1 LIKGLLFDLDGT
13 LLDSAPDFVYCLNSL
28 LEKYQKPPTDA
39 DLIRSYVSDGSAKL
53 VKLGF
58 KIEEDHPE
66 FEKLKKEFLDSYK
79 NNLGK
84 FSNLFCGASELIE
97 KIKLNNLKWGIVTN
111 KPYEYASKIIE
122 EISDLSSCMTLVCP
136 DHLKKAK
143 PSPEG
148 ILLACNQLNL
158 NPKEV
163 IYFGDHQ
170 KDLIASRTAGT
181 LTAACTYG
189 YALQSSDLENNDIEV
204 RNLLE
209 FAKTNFESLD
219 EQSSK

>member
-1 LIKGLLFDLDGT
+1 MIKGLLFDLDGT

-39 DLIRSYVSDGSAKL
+39 DLIRSYVSDGSAML

-84 FSNLFCGASELIE
+84 FSNLFSGASELIE

-111 KPYEYASKIIE
+111 KPYIYASKIIE
-122 EISDLSSCMTLVCP
+122 ETPDLSSCMTLVCP

-170 KDLIASRTAGT
+170 KDLMASRAAGT

-189 YALQSSDLENNDIEV
+189 YALKSSDLENDDIEV

-209 FAKTNFESLD
+209 FSKTNFKSLD
-219 EQSSK
+219 EHA

>member
-1 LIKGLLFDLDGT
+1 MIKGLLFDLDGT

-28 LEKYQKPPTDA
+28 LEKYQKSPTDA
-39 DLIRSYVSDGSAKL
+39 
-53 VKLGF
+53 
-58 KIEEDHPE
+58 
-66 FEKLKKEFLDSYK
+66 
-79 NNLGK
+79 
-84 FSNLFCGASELIE
+84 NLFSGASELIE

-111 KPYEYASKIIE
+111 KPYVYASKIIE
-122 EISDLSSCMTLVCP
+122 ETPDLSSCMTLVCP

-170 KDLIASRTAGT
+170 KDLMASRAAGT

-189 YALQSSDLENNDIEV
+189 YALQSSDLENDDIEV

-209 FAKTNFESLD
+209 FSKTNFKSLD
-219 EQSSK
+219 EHA

>member
-1 LIKGLLFDLDGT
+1 MIKGLLFDLDGT

-28 LEKYQKPPTDA
+28 LEKYQKPPADG

-79 NNLGK
+79 INLGK
-84 FSNLFCGASELIE
+84 FSNLFIGASELIE

-111 KPYEYASKIIE
+111 KPYEYASKIIKD
-122 EISDLSSCMTLVCP
+122 IPDLSSCMTLVCP

-170 KDLIASRTAGT
+170 KDLMASRAAGT

-189 YALQSSDLENNDIEV
+189 YALQSSDLKNDDIEV

-209 FAKTNFESLD
+209 FSKTNFKSLD
-219 EQSSK
+219 EHA

>member
-1 LIKGLLFDLDGT
+1 MIKGLLFDLDGT

-28 LEKYQKPPTDA
+28 LEKYQKPPTDEN
-39 DLIRSYVSDGSAKL
+39 LIRSYVSDGSAKL

-58 KIEEDHPE
+58 KIEEEHPE

-84 FSNLFCGASELIE
+84 FSNLFIGASELIE

-122 EISDLSSCMTLVCP
+122 VTPDLSSCMTLVCP

-158 NPKEV
+158 NPREV

-170 KDLIASRTAGT
+170 KDLMASRAAGT

-189 YALQSSDLENNDIEV
+189 YALKSSDLENDDIEV

-209 FAKTNFESLD
+209 FSKTNFKSLD
-219 EQSSK
+219 EHA

>member
-1 LIKGLLFDLDGT
+1 MIKGLLFDLDGT

-28 LEKYQKPPTDA
+28 LEKYQKPPADG

-84 FSNLFCGASELIE
+84 FSNLFIGASELIE

-122 EISDLSSCMTLVCP
+122 ESPDLSSCMTLVCP

-170 KDLIASRTAGT
+170 KDLMASRAAGT

-189 YALQSSDLENNDIEV
+189 YALKSSDLENDDIEV

-209 FAKTNFESLD
+209 FSKTNFKSLD
-219 EQSSK
+219 EHA

>member
-1 LIKGLLFDLDGT
+1 MKASDYLATSLINLG
-13 LLDSAPDFVYCLNSL
+13 
-28 LEKYQKPPTDA
+28 
-39 DLIRSYVSDGSAKL
+39 
-53 VKLGF
+53 VKTAYAVTGGAVVH
-58 KIEEDHPE
+58 I
-66 FEKLKKEFLDSYK
+66 LDSYK

-84 FSNLFCGASELIE
+84 FSNLFSGASELIE

-111 KPYEYASKIIE
+111 KPYVYASKIIE
-122 EISDLSSCMTLVCP
+122 ETPDLSSCMTLVCP

-170 KDLIASRTAGT
+170 KDLMASRAATAIAGAVFLPKGSRIIDFSFT
-181 LTAACTYG
+181 PICLICSA
-189 YALQSSDLENNDIEV
+189 SMN
-204 RNLLE
+204 R
-209 FAKTNFESLD
+209 
-219 EQSSK
+219 

>member
-1 LIKGLLFDLDGT
+1 MIKGLLFDLDGT

-79 NNLGK
+79 INLGK
-84 FSNLFCGASELIE
+84 FSNLFIGASELIE
-97 KIKLNNLKWGIVTN
+97 KIKLNKLKWGIVTN

-122 EISDLSSCMTLVCP
+122 ETPDLTSCMTLVCP

-148 ILLACNQLNL
+148 ILLACNRLNL

-170 KDLIASRTAGT
+170 KDLMASRAAGT

-189 YALQSSDLENNDIEV
+189 YALQSSDLENDEIEV

-209 FAKTNFESLD
+209 FSKTNFKSLD
-219 EQSSK
+219 EYS

>member
-1 LIKGLLFDLDGT
+1 MIKGLLFDLDGT

-28 LEKYQKPPTDA
+28 LDKYQKPPTDEN
-39 DLIRSYVSDGSAKL
+39 LIRSYVSDGSAKL

-58 KIEEDHPE
+58 KIEEEHPE

-84 FSNLFCGASELIE
+84 FSNLFSGASELIE

-111 KPYEYASKIIE
+111 KPYEDASKIIE
-122 EISDLSSCMTLVCP
+122 ETADLSSCMTLVCP

-170 KDLIASRTAGT
+170 KDLMASRAAGT

-189 YALQSSDLENNDIEV
+189 YALQSSDLENDDIEV

-209 FAKTNFESLD
+209 FSKTNFKSLD
-219 EQSSK
+219 EHA

>member
-1 LIKGLLFDLDGT
+1 MIKGLLFDLDGT

-28 LEKYQKPPTDA
+28 LEKYQKPSIDA

-58 KIEEDHPE
+58 KIGEDHPE
-66 FEKLKKEFLDSYK
+66 FEKLKNEFLDSYK

-84 FSNLFCGASELIE
+84 FSNLFIGASELIE
-97 KIKLNNLKWGIVTN
+97 KIKFNNLKWGIVTN

-122 EISDLSSCMTLVCP
+122 ETPDLLSCMTLVCP

-148 ILLACNQLNL
+148 ILLACNKLNL
-158 NPKEV
+158 DPKEV

-170 KDLIASRTAGT
+170 KDLMASRAAGT

-189 YALQSSDLENNDIEV
+189 YALKSSDLENDDIEV

-209 FAKTNFESLD
+209 FSKTNFKSLD
-219 EQSSK
+219 EHS

>member
-1 LIKGLLFDLDGT
+1 MIKGLLFDLDGT

-28 LEKYQKPPTDA
+28 LEKYQKPPTDEN
-39 DLIRSYVSDGSAKL
+39 LIRSYVSDGSAKL

-58 KIEEDHPE
+58 KIEEKHPE
-66 FEKLKKEFLDSYK
+66 FEKLKKEFLDFYK

-84 FSNLFCGASELIE
+84 FSNLFIGASELIE

-122 EISDLSSCMTLVCP
+122 ETPDLSSCMTLVCP

-170 KDLIASRTAGT
+170 KDLMASRAAGT

-189 YALQSSDLENNDIEV
+189 YALQSSDLKNDDIEV
-204 RNLLE
+204 KNLLE
-209 FAKTNFESLD
+209 FSQTNFKSLD
-219 EQSSK
+219 ENS

>member
-1 LIKGLLFDLDGT
+1 MNAFNEVIAIVGTETWSLI
-13 LLDSAPDFVYCLNSL
+13 
-28 LEKYQKPPTDA
+28 Q
-39 DLIRSYVSDGSAKL
+39 AK
-53 VKLGF
+53 K
-58 KIEEDHPE
+58 
-66 FEKLKKEFLDSYK
+66 KLKIDFETVETLESSDYH
-79 NNLGK
+79 
-84 FSNLFCGASELIE
+84 ED
-97 KIKLNNLKWGIVTN
+97 KLNDALKNGTVN
-111 KPYEYASKIIE
+111 EQRMDGNPEEAFKNASKIIE
-122 EISDLSSCMTLVCP
+122 ETPDLSSCMTLVCP

-170 KDLIASRTAGT
+170 KDLMASRAAGT

-189 YALQSSDLENNDIEV
+189 YALKSSDLENDDIEV

-209 FAKTNFESLD
+209 FSKTNFKSLD
-219 EQSSK
+219 EHA